1 MHTGSMYMFRL
12 HINLVIIK
20 VSIAALTDGENYPS
34 PPEFKN
40 KSKFVKKKIKLKK
53 IEQNHLQQ
61 KYSFSNKAHCLCNSV
76 Q

>member
-1 MHTGSMYMFRL
+1 MFRL

-40 KSKFVKKKIKLKK
+40 KSKFVKKKKIKKNRTKSPPTEILF
-53 IEQNHLQQ
+53 L
-61 KYSFSNKAHCLCNSV
+61 
-76 Q
+76 

>member
-1 MHTGSMYMFRL
+1 MYMFRL

-40 KSKFVKKKIKLKK
+40 KSKFVKKKNKIKKNRTKSPPTEILF
-53 IEQNHLQQ
+53 L
-61 KYSFSNKAHCLCNSV
+61 
-76 Q
+76 